1 MKKSTPHV
9 VAETP
14 APAAGRPWWQYQVSV
29 FTLLAVAFFAAA
41 VGYGIGTDRGRPGL
55 PAAPPAGQAADPH
68 AGVPGAPNV
77 GPPADPPAGGPG
89 APPVGQSGDP
99 HAGHDH
105 EAAAG
110 APPMVSESAAEKA
123 IRETADQA
131 RLVEMGNTEF
141 DGNRP
146 RLAVLA
152 YERALKIGP
161 DNADVRTDLGVMYRA
176 LKRYDDAIAQFE
188 AAGKLSPKHE
198 NSVFNLG
205 IVAFFDTKDYA
216 RAIRAFEE
224 YLRVA
229 PNGDRAGEARANI
242 AEARKLLPK

>member
-77 GPPADPPAGGPG
+77 G
-89 APPVGQSGDP
+89 QSVDP